1 MMNLF
6 AIETEINGKN
16 STLLS
21 LLDAE
26 AMAHVKNQKAI
37 VGILKDVAGPIS
49 HENIIYN
56 PACIDFFHKIML
68 VFAEFTSGTNL
79 SQTQGFMYL
88 VDERSTTPDTPE
100 QKDIIGSFE
109 VSAGLL
115 LKDTYVPNAN
125 YQFISNQGL
134 FKLPAQIE
142 RVLFMA
148 LV

>member
-6 AIETEINGKN
+6 AIETDINGQAC
-16 STLLS
+16 TLLS

-37 VGILKDVAGPIS
+37 VGMLKNIAGPIS

-56 PACIDFFHKIML
+56 PAFVDFFHKTML

-79 SQTQGFMYL
+79 SQNQGFMYL
-88 VDERSTTPDTPE
+88 VDERSLTPDAPE

-109 VSAGLL
+109 VSTGLV
-115 LKDTYVPNAN
+115 LKETYVPNAN

>member
-6 AIETEINGKN
+6 AIETEMNGKT

-26 AMAHVKNQKAI
+26 AMAHVKNQNAI

-56 PACIDFFHKIML
+56 PAFIDFFHKTML

-88 VDERSTTPDTPE
+88 VDERCTTPEKPE

-109 VSAGLL
+109 VSAGILL
-115 LKDTYVPNAN
+115 QDTYVPNVN
-125 YQFISNQGL
+125 YQFISHQGL

>member
-6 AIETEINGKN
+6 AIETEINGK
-16 STLLS
+16 SGTLLS

-26 AMAHVKNQKAI
+26 AMAQVKNQNAI
-37 VGILKDVAGPIS
+37 VGILKNSTGPII
-49 HENIIYN
+49 HDNIIYN
-56 PACIDFFHKIML
+56 PTFVDFFHKTML
-68 VFAEFTSGTNL
+68 VFAEFSAGANVTQTN
-79 SQTQGFMYL
+79 GFVYL
-88 VDERSTTPDTPE
+88 VDERCTTPDKPE

-109 VSAGLL
+109 VSAGVVLN
-115 LKDTYVPNAN
+115 DTYVPNAH
-125 YQFISNQGL
+125 YQFISNDGL